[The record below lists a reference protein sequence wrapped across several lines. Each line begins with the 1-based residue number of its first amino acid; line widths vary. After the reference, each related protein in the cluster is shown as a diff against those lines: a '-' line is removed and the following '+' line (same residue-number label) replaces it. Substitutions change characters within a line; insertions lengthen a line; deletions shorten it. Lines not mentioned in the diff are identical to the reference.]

1 MRLYEIENI
10 NRSII
15 VIKRLSEDY
24 EKEFSILHRDLQ
36 IFKKLKGI
44 RLNNF
49 LDNKIIP
56 FRQKLNEFLS
66 TQFYEDPDIDKIKI
80 RLTEMLNQLQ

>member
-15 VIKRLSEDY
+15 VLKQLSENY
-24 EKEFSILHRDLQ
+24 EKEFSVLHADLQ
-36 IFKKLKGI
+36 MFKKLKGM

-49 LDNKIIP
+49 LNSKIDP
-56 FRQKLNEFLS
+56 FRQQIHEFLS
-66 TQFYEDPDIDKIKI
+66 TQFYEDPDIDRIKI
-80 RLTEMLNQLQ
+80 RLAEMLQQLQ